1 MKVQCYVILLLK
13 LFPALTIESP
23 FGLALYPLT
32 CLHSPIK
39 WKEGKEELLKRELYH
54 QVGEGIESRPV
65 VVVVMIAL
73 TL

>member
-1 MKVQCYVILLLK
+1 MKVQCYVVLLLK
-13 LFPALTIESP
+13 LFPALAIES
-23 FGLALYPLT
+23 PLT
-32 CLHSPIK
+32 CLHSPIE
-39 WKEGKEELLKRELYH
+39 WKEGKEELLKREVYH